1 MNIKRELAILKG
13 NLNKKINQDFLD
25 DNRETSEEDDY
36 LQLKGQGESGEDF
49 FKISKDQMQQL
60 LFQINYLPFLKNQ
73 DKYNVESKVILESQK
88 AGHGSNFKDEIRQAH
103 TFVNYFWQFLNP
115 KNTEKIRRYD
125 FYKMMKILML
135 SIGKVSE
142 SEIHTKL
149 AQFLADHY
157 RKQSINLKVPKHIQ
171 EEEVQ
176 NLQKFSFNNQHEDND
191 GMKVIEERDDEVNTT
206 QKMQDEMLKNTN
218 ESVEV

>member
-73 DKYNVESKVILESQK
+73 DKYNVESKVILES
-88 AGHGSNFKDEIRQAH
+88 
-103 TFVNYFWQFLNP
+103 
-115 KNTEKIRRYD
+115 
-125 FYKMMKILML
+125 
-135 SIGKVSE
+135 
-142 SEIHTKL
+142 
-149 AQFLADHY
+149 
-157 RKQSINLKVPKHIQ
+157 
-171 EEEVQ
+171 
-176 NLQKFSFNNQHEDND
+176 
-191 GMKVIEERDDEVNTT
+191 
-206 QKMQDEMLKNTN
+206 
-218 ESVEV
+218 